1 MGTQTNEQSM
11 RRVMKFLL
19 TFMFVATIKAYH
31 PGYYQPH
38 VVYPQFYQTF
48 PNIRIPKPFMEQQ
61 IESRQRNVCKN
72 NIGEIVPCYKNLA
85 EKVDQSRIKPVFKR
99 PVNPLFY
106 SISQDDE
113 ENSLVKALP
122 SIEDIEEACQGLKEG
137 PAKDYMEGFRKFADF
152 WDVLKTYDSYG
163 RRFFG
168 QSEEDLIFRKLTG
181 IDEFF
186 DKDFNAEMQNF
197 DSFAA
202 DFIEETCANPSAE
215 DAGAKFLQISDKFGD
230 LRLQVPDMKI
240 WRYEKVQNYA
250 ETICGYEKSPE
261 VDWSWV
267 GGVKIDYLFQSNQIP
282 SMLDIIQH
290 IQENSKDLKCANR
303 VTKYLNGL
311 IQIMIQANL
320 YFLTSY
326 CHNHHGYCSTR
337 K

>member
-1 MGTQTNEQSM
+1 MGQTNRHSM
-11 RRVMKFLL
+11 RKVMKFLL
-19 TFMFVATIKAYH
+19 AFTFVATIQAYH
-31 PGYYQPH
+31 LGYYQPY

-48 PNIRIPKPFMEQQ
+48 PNIRIPRPFMEHQ
-61 IESRQRNVCKN
+61 IESHQRNVCKN
-72 NIGEIVPCYKNLA
+72 NIGEVVPCFL
-85 EKVDQSRIKPVFKR
+85 DQSRIKPVMSKR

-113 ENSLVKALP
+113 ENFLVEFCQAL
-122 SIEDIEEACQGLKEG
+122 EELDFQTLEQR
-137 PAKDYMEGFRKFADF
+137 EQSFREFADR
-152 WDVLKTYDSYG
+152 WDDMKLWYG
-163 RRFFG
+163 YALFG
-168 QSEEDLIFRKLTG
+168 NSEEDIIFRKLTG

-215 DAGAKFLQISDKFGD
+215 DAGANLVQISDKFGD
-230 LRLQVPDMKI
+230 LLLQVPEVERD
-240 WRYEKVQNYA
+240 EKLQNYV
-250 ETICGYEKSPE
+250 ETVCGYEKSPYGSTQDLE
-261 VDWSWV
+261 DV
-267 GGVKIDYLFQSNQIP
+267 GGFRIDDLYQIP
-282 SMLDIIQH
+282 TMLDIIQD

>member
-113 ENSLVKALP
+113 ENSLVKY
-122 SIEDIEEACQGLKEG
+122 IEEACQGLKEG
-137 PAKDYMEGFRKFADF
+137 PQKDRIYNFREFASF
-152 WDVLKTYDSYG
+152 WDRMKDNDYYG
-163 RRFFG
+163 WKLFG

-215 DAGAKFLQISDKFGD
+215 DAGANLVQISDKFGD
-230 LRLQVPDMKI
+230 LLLQVPEVERD
-240 WRYEKVQNYA
+240 EKLQNYV
-250 ETICGYEKSPE
+250 ETVCGYEKSPYGSTQDLE
-261 VDWSWV
+261 DV
-267 GGVKIDYLFQSNQIP
+267 GGFRIDDLYQIP
-282 SMLDIIQH
+282 TMLDIIQD

-311 IQIMIQANL
+311 IGIMIQANS
-320 YFLTSY
+320 YFPTSY
-326 CHNHHGYCSTR
+326 CST
-337 K
+337 KK